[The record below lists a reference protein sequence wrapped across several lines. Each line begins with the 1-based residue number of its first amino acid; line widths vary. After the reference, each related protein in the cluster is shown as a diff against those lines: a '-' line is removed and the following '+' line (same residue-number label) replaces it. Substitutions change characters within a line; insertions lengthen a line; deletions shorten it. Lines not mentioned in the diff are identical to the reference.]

1 MKKLNYTTKEGAAL
15 VNAARKKVQEILDEE
30 VDTILNNTLAE
41 TSDYLHAKAVEQ
53 GQISVFL
60 DTLQLHESLKSLCD
74 IEYAVAAL
82 NVLPVN
88 ETELAKIRHDK
99 YANINNDLVLEI
111 LVNMALELLTEDEVL
126 DVLLNV

>member
-1 MKKLNYTTKEGAAL
+1 MKKLNYTTKERVAL
-15 VNAARKKVQEILDEE
+15 VSAARKKVQKILDEGL
-30 VDTILNNTLAE
+30 DAILNNPLAE

-53 GQISVFL
+53 GQINVFL
-60 DTLQLHESLKSLCD
+60 TSFELHKSLKSLCGM
-74 IEYAVAAL
+74 EYTVAAL

-99 YANINNDLVLEI
+99 YADINNDLVLEI

>member
-15 VNAARKKVQEILDEE
+15 VKAARKKVERILD
-30 VDTILNNTLAE
+30 DGLDAILDNPLAK
-41 TSDYLHAKAVEQ
+41 TSDYLHTKAVEQ
-53 GQISVFL
+53 GQVNVFL
-60 DTLQLHESLKSLCD
+60 TSLELHKSLKSLCGM
-74 IEYAVAAL
+74 EYTVAAL

-99 YANINNDLVLEI
+99 YADINNDLVLEI

>member
-1 MKKLNYTTKEGAAL
+1 MKKLNYTTKERAAL

-41 TSDYLHAKAVEQ
+41 TSDYLHTKAVEQ

-60 DTLQLHESLKSLCD
+60 DSLQLHESLKSLCG

-88 ETELAKIRHDK
+88 ETKLSQIRHDK
-99 YANINNDLVLEI
+99 YADINNDLVLEI

>member
-15 VNAARKKVQEILDEE
+15 VKAARKKVQGILDEGL
-30 VDTILNNTLAE
+30 DTILNNPLAE

-53 GQISVFL
+53 GQINVFL
-60 DTLQLHESLKSLCD
+60 TSLELHKSLKSLCGM
-74 IEYAVAAL
+74 EYTVAAL

-99 YANINNDLVLEI
+99 YADINNDLVLEI

>member
-15 VNAARKKVQEILDEE
+15 VKAAKEKVQGILDGGL
-30 VDTILNNTLAE
+30 DAILNDPLAT
-41 TSDYLHAKAVEQ
+41 TSDYLHTKAVEQ
-53 GQISVFL
+53 GQISIFL
-60 DTLQLHESLKSLCD
+60 DSLQLHESLKSLCD
-74 IEYAVAAL
+74 LEVVSAVS
-82 NVLPVN
+82 NVLSEE
-88 ETELAKIRHDK
+88 ETLKAQSAHDK

>member
-15 VNAARKKVQEILDEE
+15 VKAARKKVERILD
-30 VDTILNNTLAE
+30 DGLDAILDNPLAK
-41 TSDYLHAKAVEQ
+41 TSDYLHTKAVEQ
-53 GQISVFL
+53 GQVNVFL
-60 DTLQLHESLKSLCD
+60 TSLELHKSLKSLCGM
-74 IEYAVAAL
+74 EYTVAAL

-88 ETELAKIRHDK
+88 ETELAKIRHNK
-99 YANINNDLVLEI
+99 YADINNDLVLEI